1 MVNNYF
7 LNCNFDDL
15 GIVSEGCGSCLRSQ
29 SVRGGEGRLGWG
41 GSGRE
46 KKELKNL
53 DLGQLD
59 TVATFNTPWRDSQG
73 LSAMFIHLIQ
83 PSS

>member
-29 SVRGGEGRLGWG
+29 SVRGGEGGWVGVGVG
-41 GSGRE
+41 GKRQNSRTSTWD
-46 KKELKNL
+46 NST
-53 DLGQLD
+53 Q
-59 TVATFNTPWRDSQG
+59 
-73 LSAMFIHLIQ
+73 
-83 PSS
+83 